1 MKLSTVLLSAAAV
14 GLSAFGGADAQQNQP
29 ACSTVYTRKEIL
41 SLTASEWN
49 LYKAIMTAMQ
59 RDGWFQWFAYLHTQW
74 FPQIHGHSQFFPF
87 HRRFVY
93 EWERV
98 GKQYNSAFAQPYW
111 DEMRDYR
118 TPATSQVL
126 TSNWVGGN
134 GQGSGSCVQNGLQA
148 GWTMTYPNSH
158 CFTRNFRN
166 NGNLGSWY
174 SPEYISS
181 FVQTSANMAA
191 FRPGI
196 EFSLHGIVHL
206 DIGGD
211 MAQRASPNDW
221 IFMLHHANLDR
232 LWWQWQNNGH
242 MWTMDG
248 PNADG
253 SAISIN
259 SGISYFN
266 EPIRNVMQL
275 GYGNMCFQYAS
286 NPIRRRDLDATAE
299 SRLISKLPQDI
310 LSKWFPEMAKHAGAV
325 SAVSASPAIAQA
337 AAGKSIPYPGT
348 LTDEWIHMHNYKVAD
363 VRKVEAT
370 AREFVNDMK
379 KAGYTSN

>member
-1 MKLSTVLLSAAAV
+1 MKLSTILLPAVAIGLAAI
-14 GLSAFGGADAQQNQP
+14 GGTDAQQTQP
-29 ACSTVYTRKEIL
+29 ACSSVYTRKELL

-49 LYKAIMTAMQ
+49 LYKAILTAMQ
-59 RDGWFQWFAYLHTQW
+59 RDGWFQWFAYLHRTW
-74 FPQIHGHSQFFPF
+74 FSQIHGHSQFFPF
-87 HRRFVY
+87 HRRFVH

-98 GKQYNSAFAQPYW
+98 GKQYNGAFAQPYW

-118 TPATSQVL
+118 TPASSQVL

-134 GQGSGSCVQNGLQA
+134 GQGANFCVQNGLQA

-166 NGNLGSWY
+166 NGNPTSWY

-196 EFSLHGIVHL
+196 EYSLHGIVHL
-206 DIGGD
+206 DIGGE
-211 MAQRASPNDW
+211 MSQPTSPNDW

-259 SGISYFN
+259 SNIAYFN

-286 NPIRRRDLDATAE
+286 NPIRRRDLDTTAE
-299 SRLISKLPQDI
+299 TRLIHKLPQDI
-310 LSKWFPEMAKHAGAV
+310 LAKWFPDTAKEMEGVAPPPMAP
-325 SAVSASPAIAQA
+325 SLL

-348 LTDEWIHMHNYKVAD
+348 LSEAWIRMHNYNTAD

-370 AREFVNDMK
+370 ARSFVDDMK